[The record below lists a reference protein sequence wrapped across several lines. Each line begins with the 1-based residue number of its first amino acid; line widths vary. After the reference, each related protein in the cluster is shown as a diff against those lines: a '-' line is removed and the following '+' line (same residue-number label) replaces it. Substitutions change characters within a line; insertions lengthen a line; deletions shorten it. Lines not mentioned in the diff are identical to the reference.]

1 MKKQLYTVFIF
12 ARLATKRFFRD
23 RLALFFGIMFPV
35 IFLFVFG
42 AFSSN
47 SSSNIN
53 FSVAFINQSKSQ
65 LASQAANII
74 EKSSVFK
81 IDKTIKTIPQANT
94 KLNDGQIDALIV
106 FPKSFG
112 QAVDHQMQGRAQ
124 VLYTYNNIQAG
135 QTLTSLLTTEFN
147 AVNKHY
153 VAYRGPLSV
162 KGQATK
168 TKSLTSFDY
177 TFSGLLG
184 FAIAGTAIFGPVN
197 VFPELKKQGILRR
210 LHTTPLKV
218 WQYFTA
224 TMIAQAITGLV
235 ALAVMFVVAIV
246 VFNLKVDGNYL
257 SIAIFLAYSVIA
269 ILGIGL
275 AIGGWAKNERQ
286 AAPLS
291 NIIIF
296 PLLFLSGTFFPTY
309 LMPHW
314 LQDIS
319 TFLPLTPVITGARLL
334 STQGY
339 SLVQVLPEIG
349 ILAAWIIIVY
359 SLAFRLFRWE

>member
-1 MKKQLYTVFIF
+1 VKKKLYTVFIF

-23 RLALFFGIMFPV
+23 KLALFFGILFPV

-47 SSSNIN
+47 SSSKIN
-53 FSVAFINQSKSQ
+53 FNVAFINQSHSQ
-65 LASQAANII
+65 LASGAANII
-74 EKSSVFK
+74 QKSSVFK
-81 IDKTIKTIPQANT
+81 VDSSIKTVSQAQS
-94 KLNDGQIDALIV
+94 KLNNGQIDALII

-112 QAVDHQMQGRAQ
+112 RDINHKVQGQAK

-135 QTLTSLLTTEFN
+135 QTLTDLLSTEFN
-147 AVNKHY
+147 AVNKKF
-153 VAYRGPLSV
+153 VNYRGPLSV

-184 FAIAGTAIFGPVN
+184 FAIAGIAIFGPVN

-224 TMIAQAITGLV
+224 TMVAQAITGLV
-235 ALAVMFVVAIV
+235 SLAVMFIVAIA
-246 VFNLKVDGNYL
+246 VFHLKVDGNYL
-257 SIAIFLAYSVIA
+257 SIAVFLAYSIVA

-296 PLLFLSGTFFPTY
+296 PMLFLSGTFFPTY

-319 TFLPLTPVITGARLL
+319 TFLPLTPVINGARLL

-339 SLVQVLPEIG
+339 SLVQILPEIG
-349 ILAAWIIIVY
+349 ILGAWIIIVY
-359 SLAFRLFRWE
+359 GIAFKVFRWE